1 MTRNTNLRRQWIYL
15 LVLIPFLIFP
25 ATVGSAQTRKLTLRE
40 AQELARAAL
49 SKNARTFKHIRF
61 DAYNGYP
68 GRLGFYWFEVTG
80 SVPDNASPILGH
92 FAVSQA
98 TGDVWNPVSCRKL
111 ASLDLENLQRK
122 MRKRIHLSDQ
132 DLDRLSG
139 EAPCEP

>member
-1 MTRNTNLRRQWIYL
+1 MRRQWIYL
-15 LVLIPFLIFP
+15 LGLSLLSFLIFSP
-25 ATVGSAQTRKLTLRE
+25 NIGSVQTRKLTQAE

-49 SKNARTFKHIRF
+49 SQNARAFRDIRF
-61 DAYNGYP
+61 DSYSGYP

-92 FAVSQA
+92 FAVNQA

-111 ASLDLENLQRK
+111 ASPDLVRLQSK
-122 MRKRIHLSDQ
+122 MRKRIHLSDR
-132 DLDRLSG
+132 DLDRLSR